1 MGDQVYNPGG
11 DHGAFCVQ
19 YMENLVGTPG
29 LNRYIGDYHVGLPHL
44 SYFRNDYC
52 RTQDD

>member
-1 MGDQVYNPGG
+1 MVLSVFNTWKTL
-11 DHGAFCVQ
+11 
-19 YMENLVGTPG
+19 LVHRI
-29 LNRYIGDYHVGLPHL
+29 NRYIGDYHVGLPHL